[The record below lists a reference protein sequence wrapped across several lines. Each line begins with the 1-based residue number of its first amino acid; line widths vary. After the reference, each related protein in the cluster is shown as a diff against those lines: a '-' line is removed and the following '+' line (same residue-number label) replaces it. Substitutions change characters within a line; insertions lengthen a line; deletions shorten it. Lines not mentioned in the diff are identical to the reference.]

1 MKKENLAEDLMKT
14 FITLKKSKFLNISE
28 CTDLTHNEKLV
39 LFIVN
44 DLSSKGE
51 VQLSDL
57 REKIELAPST
67 ITPIL
72 ASLEE
77 KGLLDR
83 VIDKS
88 DRRNIFLNLSEK
100 GIEHMKRVHK
110 LALENT
116 SEYIDYMGEEDSKEL
131 IRLISKT
138 AKYFKERKNK

>member
-14 FITLKKSKFLNISE
+14 FITLKKSKFLSISD